1 MEGRRR
7 WEHPEFLI
15 NKNRFRGACQMS
27 FGPNQFA
34 TESPFVIRAELALK
48 ALKERVT
55 THADREMQIRRIYG
69 EENLLSR
76 TDRLRMQVAEL
87 EARLAPWIPR
97 GESLRLAIV
106 PQADEDS

>member
-1 MEGRRR
+1 
-7 WEHPEFLI
+7 
-15 NKNRFRGACQMS
+15 MS

-69 EENLLSR
+69 EWQENLLSR